1 MPSFGPRSLSRRTLL
16 KSLVGGTLAQIALPT
31 LEAMLDSKGLA
42 YAQEQVPIP
51 TRYGVWFWGNGIRRQ
66 HWIPRDEG
74 LNWTPPEELQPLIRH
89 QADFNL
95 ITGLEVQTATHP
107 HHSGMTGILT
117 GAPYHQVGTTRDT
130 IVSTFA
136 SQSVDQIAADTLG
149 NNTLFRSLEVAVC
162 RFRGTDEGTTF
173 QYLSH
178 NGPNNVNPSEYS
190 PQNVFNRLF
199 GMEQND
205 RVLQNARRSI
215 LDGISDDLRRLKTK
229 VSLSDRIRIDQH
241 LEGIR
246 SLEMRL
252 QAQPLECI
260 RPNPITDPLDEGQEP
275 IAEKNALMSELVALS
290 LACDLTRVFSV
301 MFSTAGSGVVIWQA
315 GAQNSLHQICHDEPV
330 PQPIVHQAVIFQMEQ
345 LSVFLDHLK
354 SHPEGDGTLLDH
366 CSILC
371 TSELS
376 EGNRHSNDEFPILLA
391 GRGGG
396 RLKTGHHIRYSQP
409 TNASRAVLTSLWG
422 AGLSLDSFGAEG
434 GRTTQGIEA
443 LLN

>member
-1 MPSFGPRSLSRRTLL
+1 MISFGPRSISRRTVL
-16 KSLVGGTLAQIALPT
+16 KSLLGGTVAQIALPA
-31 LEAMLDSKGLA
+31 LEAMLDSKGIA
-42 YAQEQVPIP
+42 YAQEQTPIP

-66 HWIPRDEG
+66 HWIPQDQG
-74 LNWTPPEELQPLIRH
+74 LNWTLPEELQPLARH

-95 ITGLEVQTATHP
+95 ITNLEVQTATHP

-136 SQSVDQIAADTLG
+136 GPSVDQIAADYLG
-149 NNTLFRSLEVAVC
+149 RDSVYRSLEVAVC

-190 PQNVFNRLF
+190 PQAVFARLF
-199 GMEQND
+199 GMNQND
-205 RVLQNARRSI
+205 RILQNARKSI
-215 LDGISDDLRRLKTK
+215 LDGISADLNRLKPQ
-229 VSLSDRIRIDQH
+229 VSASDRIRLEQH
-241 LEGIR
+241 LDGVR
-246 SLEMRL
+246 ALETRL
-252 QAQPLECI
+252 QTQPLSCL
-260 RPNPITDPLDEGQEP
+260 RPDPIIDPLDQGQEP
-275 IAEKNALMSELVALS
+275 IAEKNELMSELVALS

-330 PQPIVHQAVIFQMEQ
+330 PQPIVHQAVVFQMEQ
-345 LSVFLDHLK
+345 LSVFFDKLK
-354 SHPEGDGTLLDH
+354 GYSEGAGTLLDH
-366 CSILC
+366 SSILC

-376 EGNRHSNDEFPILLA
+376 EGNRHSNDEFPVLLA
-391 GRGGG
+391 GKGSG
-396 RLKTGHHIRYSQP
+396 RLKTGYHHRYATS
-409 TNASRAVLTSLWG
+409 TNASQAVLTSLWG
-422 AGLSLDSFGAEG
+422 AGIPLESFGQEG
-434 GRTTQGIEA
+434 GWTDQGVEP